1 MQQRARVV
9 ECVCVVQC
17 SVHGHYRDHRTA
29 IDAKLLCGW
38 WWFDCVQLWLAFIL
52 RSQQVR
58 EMVQIRGSSSS
69 HTHTQLTVCGSK
81 INEHFTVC
89 CCCCCWWSR
98 HRISWVQN
106 KFKMMLI
113 DALDGLL
120 TLSIRVFCVRNSEI
134 HFFCCCCLYM
144 RRTCKH
150 AGNCWILMMNGRRT
164 VCIVCPLS
172 ANQ

>member
-1 MQQRARVV
+1 MDIIVIIARQSMQNYCAADDDLI
-9 ECVCVVQC
+9 VCSC
-17 SVHGHYRDHRTA
+17 GLPSSWDHNRSGRWSKFEGHHPVT
-29 IDAKLLCGW
+29 
-38 WWFDCVQLWLAFIL
+38 
-52 RSQQVR
+52 
-58 EMVQIRGSSSS
+58 
-69 HTHTQLTVCGSK
+69 HTHSQLTVCGSK
-81 INEHFTVC
+81 INEHSTVC

-134 HFFCCCCLYM
+134 HFCCCCCLYM